1 MYIQNSECDLGHCYF
16 DTTSAVSRNSSFC
29 LFTEKKQNPISAQV
43 WSTKRMVSAQ
53 VIPKRLVHL
62 IEERSGFDC
71 SGDFF
76 EPV

>member
-1 MYIQNSECDLGHCYF
+1 MTWVIDILK
-16 DTTSAVSRNSSFC
+16 SRQLYLEILVC

-43 WSTKRMVSAQ
+43 WSTKSMVSAH

-62 IEERSGFDC
+62 IKECSGFDC
-71 SGDFF
+71 SSDFLFF